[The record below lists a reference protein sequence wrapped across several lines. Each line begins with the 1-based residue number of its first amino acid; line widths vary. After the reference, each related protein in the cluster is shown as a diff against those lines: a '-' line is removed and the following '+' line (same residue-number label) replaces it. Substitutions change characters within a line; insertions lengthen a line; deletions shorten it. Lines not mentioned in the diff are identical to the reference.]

1 MESLL
6 LAIIAAVISLFFN
19 KKSEEK
25 EERPRKHQ
33 RTQPVQ
39 QAEPTP
45 SMKKVEA
52 PLPSGEKVR
61 AHTSSSVQ
69 PDVYKYR
76 EIVEEPVRKTKLK
89 NRKTNESTLET
100 KELLP
105 AHQDDFI
112 RGVIMSEILGPPRAK
127 RPYRR

>member
-39 QAEPTP
+39 QAEPKP
-45 SMKKVEA
+45 SMKKVA